1 MKKTIDILLSLTM
14 ILSLAACGNSN
25 SAKQTNNSSVVET
38 SPVEISVTTQEQSS
52 DIQDTETSE
61 AAQEQSS
68 TTQENEHVDTI
79 EAQSSESET
88 PQEQETKILVAYF
101 SATNT
106 TEGVAQH
113 IADGLNAD
121 LYEII
126 PVQPYTDADTVY
138 CT

>member
-79 EAQSSESET
+79 EMEYFAGIKLFNKVIDRLGVEMERQERYEVFDRTYEAGMREKKVEQSGRSR
-88 PQEQETKILVAYF
+88 
-101 SATNT
+101 
-106 TEGVAQH
+106 
-113 IADGLNAD
+113 
-121 LYEII
+121 
-126 PVQPYTDADTVY
+126 
-138 CT
+138 